1 MTNTTALH
9 ASDIVAADMVERES
23 NGAIKAATVR
33 YYISQRDLNGL
44 KPYTLRVGRKI
55 VLSRGG
61 FAAWLA
67 TRVGA

>member
-1 MTNTTALH
+1 
-9 ASDIVAADMVERES
+9 MVERES

-55 VLSRGG
+55 VLSRDG